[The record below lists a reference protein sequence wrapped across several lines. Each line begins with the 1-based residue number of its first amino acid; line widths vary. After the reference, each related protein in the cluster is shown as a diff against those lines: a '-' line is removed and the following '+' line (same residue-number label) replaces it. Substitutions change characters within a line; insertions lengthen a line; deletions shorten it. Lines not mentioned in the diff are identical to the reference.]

1 MYHNKNSFISASQCV
16 FLRRLVFKKEYPQD
30 RVLRGC
36 GYVKNLSELR
46 KEEAQ
51 ETKNKHYKLYRQGL
65 PTSARRRG
73 FRPRHRSHVDNPRE
87 GDVYNRLSG
96 RADSYKFYLLT

>member
-16 FLRRLVFKKEYPQD
+16 SLRRLVFKEYPQN

-46 KEEAQ
+46 KEEAR
-51 ETKNKHYKLYRQGL
+51 N
-65 PTSARRRG
+65 
-73 FRPRHRSHVDNPRE
+73 
-87 GDVYNRLSG
+87 
-96 RADSYKFYLLT
+96 